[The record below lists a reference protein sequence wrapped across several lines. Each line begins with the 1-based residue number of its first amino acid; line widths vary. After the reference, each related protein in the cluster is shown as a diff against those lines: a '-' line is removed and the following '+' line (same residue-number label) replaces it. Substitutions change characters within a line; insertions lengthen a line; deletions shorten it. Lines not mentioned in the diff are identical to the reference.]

1 MTKFVSLAGTAMK
14 SICISSTL
22 PNYYIR
28 KVDVHLVHLL
38 FHILHHYFIDFLGGD
53 SMQNS
58 TLILTEQRQSNDES
72 PISTIIQQAITA
84 WLTKELSK

>member
-1 MTKFVSLAGTAMK
+1 MYPVICLMHRLVTTSLWNTEDIVAGAFVPHFSIPRNEMTKFVSLAGTAMK

-38 FHILHHYFIDFLGGD
+38 FHILRH
-53 SMQNS
+53 
-58 TLILTEQRQSNDES
+58 
-72 PISTIIQQAITA
+72 
-84 WLTKELSK
+84 